1 MPKNITTA
9 KINNPLFIGQI
20 APLIQGFYDRI
31 YAKGK
36 LKGISYESFYTHL
49 VNTAQN
55 GGNMSEVWIALKD
68 GEALAFASWSVLGWP
83 HFGTVYCSTLYSSAK
98 DDKVPRALI
107 EKFLEFA
114 KNRRAPYIVFTVQN
128 EATGRLF
135 KRILS
140 GMDIEI
146 EPTGITQFSGR
157 V

>member
-1 MPKNITTA
+1 MLKNITTV

-20 APLIQGFYDRI
+20 APLVQGFYDRV

-49 VNTAQN
+49 VHTAQS
-55 GGNMSEVWIALKD
+55 GGDVNEVWIALKD
-68 GEALAFASWSVLGWP
+68 DKALAFASWSVLGWP

-98 DDKVPRALI
+98 DDTVPRALI
-107 EKFLEFA
+107 ERFLEFA
-114 KNRRAPYIVFTVQN
+114 KNKRAPYIVFTVQN

-140 GMDIEI
+140 GMDIKI
-146 EPTGITQFSGR
+146 EATGITQYVGR